1 MSTPRLRIMGKTV
14 GSTHERRESFDV
26 SSPISLTVGLTSGS
40 LSVSVHDE
48 PTIDVIL
55 SAYGVNNEWVVE
67 QAEVTFDL
75 ATATLTIQ
83 SQNQPL
89 LQVSSQHQPRFM
101 AAFMSIPSAQ
111 RKSAFVAGSSDV
123 DVLVKIPA
131 QSTIVARTV
140 SGDVDVIGSI
150 SSATLE
156 TTSGDIRLTGDISE
170 LVARSKSGDVTV
182 DSSQWMPQALVAT
195 RSGDVRLNASVGVSE
210 VTTSSGDV
218 MVRCAESRAQVAS
231 TSGDIDLGI
240 GGWGDFAATS
250 KSGDI
255 NVRVRTGLD
264 IDLAANSRS
273 GEIVNKIPLGDD
285 GDGNESTQ
293 WSSIR
298 LSSTSGDIRI
308 NRAVSGH

>member
-1 MSTPRLRIMGKTV
+1 MSTPRLRILGKTV
-14 GSTHERRESFDV
+14 GSTHERRESFDA

-89 LQVSSQHQPRFM
+89 LQVSSQHQSRFM

-131 QSTIVARTV
+131 
-140 SGDVDVIGSI
+140 
-150 SSATLE
+150 
-156 TTSGDIRLTGDISE
+156 
-170 LVARSKSGDVTV
+170 
-182 DSSQWMPQALVAT
+182 
-195 RSGDVRLNASVGVSE
+195 
-210 VTTSSGDV
+210 
-218 MVRCAESRAQVAS
+218 
-231 TSGDIDLGI
+231 
-240 GGWGDFAATS
+240 
-250 KSGDI
+250 
-255 NVRVRTGLD
+255 
-264 IDLAANSRS
+264 
-273 GEIVNKIPLGDD
+273 
-285 GDGNESTQ
+285 
-293 WSSIR
+293 
-298 LSSTSGDIRI
+298 
-308 NRAVSGH
+308 